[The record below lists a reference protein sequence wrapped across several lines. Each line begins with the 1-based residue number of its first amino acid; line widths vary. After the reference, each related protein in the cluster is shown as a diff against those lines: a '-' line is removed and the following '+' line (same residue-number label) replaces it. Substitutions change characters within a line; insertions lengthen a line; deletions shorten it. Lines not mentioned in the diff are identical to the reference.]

1 MASSVSFRSVV
12 AAIALVS
19 ISSTTYAQLEEVL
32 VTAQKRLE
40 AAQNVPIAVTAFDSE
55 AMEAKQILGF
65 SDLRFTTPNVTAS
78 KTNFTSFNFQIRGIG
93 RTLIATSGDAG
104 VGIHVNEVPI
114 VSPRLFETE
123 YFDVQALEI
132 LRGPQGT
139 LYGRNST
146 GGTVNMM
153 TETAKTDEF
162 SGNLEAQYG
171 NYDHKKVK
179 GHINVPL
186 SDRFAMRIAGLWLE
200 REGYSENLNLG
211 TDYDGRDQYSV
222 RASFAWEPSDDT
234 MIDLMVSY
242 FEEDSSRTRS
252 QKTMCKNEPTGLLGC
267 APDALDFDF
276 PNPNAQLSQLLAG
289 THVLGPFG
297 IFDFGSNLRGTN
309 PDNLREAISEFDPTY
324 ESDETMVTLN
334 ISHSFDQHTLSLIAG
349 YQDTTVVSEQDY
361 QWSLAAPV
369 ELNPLL
375 AVIAPQNYET
385 FWADGLLPISA
396 TSENGTGSIGGH
408 IKYDALGLDAYDH
421 SFVELEQYTL
431 EVRMASDYDGNLN
444 WMAGGFYMEV
454 ESSTNYYVFA
464 SAFDYLTALVPA
476 LTTGQDGLGWVA
488 PQFRNETQEY
498 TLESAAV
505 FGEVYY
511 QMTDALRLTLGL
523 RYTEDEKAVT
533 SRQLLLNNDADGERI
548 FQQVGA
554 DEPIE
559 VPFDNFSDHWEEFT
573 GRAVLDWAFA
583 EDSMAY
589 ASFSRGY
596 KGGGFNPAFD
606 STNFPGASTRFEP
619 EFVNSFEIGTKN
631 IFLDGTL
638 QANGSVFFYDYK
650 DLQVSKVVNRTAFNE
665 NTDAE
670 IYGAELELA
679 WAPDQHWL
687 LNGNFAYLKTEVSD
701 LQSVDTR
708 NPTDGR
714 DDLTLIK
721 DQTLASNCV
730 VDMSPAEFAALGES
744 QFNSCTGLIDA
755 GFSVSDGINNDLGG
769 NALQNSPELSMSLG
783 AQYTFYLPQNHS
795 LSLRLDYYWQDDM
808 YARNFNKPV
817 DRIESWDVWNA
828 QASLMSAEGSWYVRA
843 YVKNINDD
851 DHLVGQYLTD
861 ASSGLFTNVFAIEPR
876 TYGLAV
882 GYNFN

>member
-1 MASSVSFRSVV
+1 MANLTAMRPLAVVMALGSVSSLSV
-12 AAIALVS
+12 
-19 ISSTTYAQLEEVL
+19 AQLEEVI

-40 AAQNVPIAVTAFDSE
+40 SAQDVPIALTAFDSE
-55 AMEAKQILGF
+55 ALEAKQILGF

-78 KTNFTSFNFQIRGIG
+78 KTNFTAFNFQIRGIG
-93 RTLIATSGDAG
+93 RTLIAASGDAG

-153 TETAKTDEF
+153 TATAETDEF
-162 SGNLEAQYG
+162 SGNFEGQFG
-171 NYDHKKVK
+171 DYDHKKIK

-186 SDRFAMRIAGLWLE
+186 GDRFAMRVAGLWLE
-200 REGYSENLNLG
+200 RDGYSENLYLG
-211 TDYDGRDQYSV
+211 TDYDGRDQYSL
-222 RASFAWEPSDDT
+222 RTSFTWEPGDDT

-252 QKTMCKNEPTGLLGC
+252 QKTLCKNEPTGLLGC

-276 PNPNAQLSQLLAG
+276 PNPNSQLSQLLAG

-297 IFDFGSNLRGTN
+297 IFEFGSNLRGTN
-309 PDNLREAISEFDPTY
+309 PANLREAISEFDPSY

-334 ISHSFDQHTLSLIAG
+334 ISHSFDRHTLSVAAG
-349 YQDTTVVSEQDY
+349 YQDTSVLSEQDY

-369 ELNPLL
+369 ELSPLL
-375 AVIAPQNYET
+375 AVVAPQNYET
-385 FWADGLLPISA
+385 FWSEGLLPVSA

-408 IKYDALGLDAYDH
+408 IKYDAVGLDAYDH
-421 SFVELEQYTL
+421 SFIDQDQYSL
-431 EVRMASDYDGNLN
+431 EVRMASDYDGNIN
-444 WMAGGFYMEV
+444 WVAGGFYMEV
-454 ESSTNYYVFA
+454 ESTNDYYVFA
-464 SAFDYLTALVPA
+464 SAFDYLTAVTPV
-476 LTTGQDGLGWVA
+476 LTTGQDGYGWVA
-488 PQFRNETQEY
+488 PQFRTEEEY
-498 TLESAAV
+498 ALESAAV
-505 FGEVYY
+505 FGELYY
-511 QMTDALRLTLGL
+511 QMTEALRLTLGL
-523 RYTEDEKAVT
+523 RYTEDEKTST

-548 FQQVGA
+548 FQLVGA
-554 DEPIE
+554 DEAIE
-559 VPFDNFSDHWEEFT
+559 VPFDDFTEHWQEFT

-583 EDSMAY
+583 PDSMAFL
-589 ASFSRGY
+589 SFSRGY

-606 STNFPGASTRFEP
+606 PLNFPGVSTSFEP
-619 EFVNSFEIGTKN
+619 EFVNAFEIGSKN

-638 QANGSVFFYDYK
+638 QVNGSVFFYDYK
-650 DLQVSKVVNRTAFNE
+650 DLQVSKIVNRTSFNE

-670 IYGAELELA
+670 IYGAELELT
-679 WAPDQHWL
+679 WAPDQNWL
-687 LNGNFAYLKTEVSD
+687 LNGNFAYLKAEVSD

-730 VDMSPAEFAALGES
+730 VDMSPEEFAALGQS
-744 QFNSCTGLIDA
+744 QFNSCSGLIDA
-755 GFSVSDGINNDLGG
+755 GFSVSDGYDNDLSG
-769 NALQNSPELSMSLG
+769 NALQNSPELSLSLG

-795 LSLRLDYYWQDDM
+795 LSLRLDYYWQDEM

-828 QASLMSAEGSWYVRA
+828 QANLMSAEGGWYVRA

-851 DHLVGQYLTD
+851 DHLVGQYLTG

-876 TYGLAV
+876 TYGLAI